1 MTQPLNPQLP
11 HPQEPRHISA
21 RIPEKVAK
29 GIVATGFMSFVGPNE
44 VVIDFLQI
52 IARPAHLASRVVMT
66 PVVAEQ
72 FLAVLRENLSRYTAS
87 FGQPPALPKNPE
99 AQPRTPQEI
108 YDELKIPDEQLPG
121 VYANAC
127 LVGHTPA
134 EFAID
139 FITTFMPHAVV
150 SSRVYLAA
158 PRVPPLID
166 TLSNVLEKYHRQ
178 RQQQMPPPPFSP
190 GNPPGSPPGREP
202 PPNYGNAPGIPGF
215 PTPPQN

>member
-1 MTQPLNPQLP
+1 MTQPFNPQP
-11 HPQEPRHISA
+11 PQPQEPRHLSA

-29 GIVATGFMSFVGPNE
+29 GIVATGFLSYIGPNE

-52 IARPAHLASRVVMT
+52 ISRPAHLASRVVLSHA
-66 PVVAEQ
+66 VAEQ
-72 FLAVLRENLSRYTAS
+72 FLGVLRENLGRYTAN
-87 FGQPPALPKNPE
+87 FGPPPALPKNPE
-99 AQPRTPQEI
+99 GQQPRTPQEV

-150 SSRVYLAA
+150 SARVYLAA
-158 PRVPPLID
+158 PRIPPLID
-166 TLSNVLEKYHRQ
+166 TLAGVLEKYRRQ
-178 RQQQMPPPPFSP
+178 RQQQQQIQIQPPPP
-190 GNPPGSPPGREP
+190 PPP
-202 PPNYGNAPGIPGF
+202 PPNYGSAPGIPGF
-215 PTPPQN
+215 PPPQN

>member
-1 MTQPLNPQLP
+1 MTQPLNPLP
-11 HPQEPRHISA
+11 QPQEPRHISA
-21 RIPEKVAK
+21 RVPEKVAK
-29 GIVATGFMSFVGPNE
+29 GIVATGFMSCIGPNE

-52 IARPAHLASRVVMT
+52 ISRPAHLASRVVMS

-72 FLAVLRENLSRYTAS
+72 FLAVLRENLGRYVAN

-99 AQPRTPQEI
+99 GCQPRSPQEI

-150 SSRVYLAA
+150 SSRIYLAA
-158 PRVPPLID
+158 PRVPPLIE
-166 TLSNVLEKYHRQ
+166 TLANVLEKYHRQ
-178 RQQQMPPPPFSP
+178 RQQQPPPF
-190 GNPPGSPPGREP
+190 PPPSSPGREP
-202 PPNYGNAPGIPGF
+202 PPNYGSAPGIPGF
-215 PTPPQN
+215 PMPPQN